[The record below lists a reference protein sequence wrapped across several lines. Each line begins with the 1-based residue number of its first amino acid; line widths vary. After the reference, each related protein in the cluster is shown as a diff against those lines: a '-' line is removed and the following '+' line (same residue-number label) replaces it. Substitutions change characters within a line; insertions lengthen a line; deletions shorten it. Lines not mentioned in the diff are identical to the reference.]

1 MEQFY
6 FMKSA
11 IMPTLKDFS
20 TPAFLYEKGKISY
33 AQSALGKIIAGR

>member
-1 MEQFY
+1 
-6 FMKSA
+6 MKSA